1 MDIKRFS
8 PLVVALVALPLLA
21 FGPAERTAPT
31 HWALIVGISDYVHF
45 GDEPGGDLPGA
56 EHDARAWRDVLVARY
71 GFPAE
76 NVRLLLSRD
85 ATRAGIEGG
94 LREWLPSVARP
105 GDNVL
110 FIYSGHGSQVWD
122 ESGDEDDG
130 LDETLAPAD
139 VEPLDPSYDIVDDEL
154 GEWLAELP
162 TNNVVVFL
170 DNCNSG
176 TGTRDVTPF
185 SRTRQ
190 LGRDV
195 QEMEKPPAVA
205 RRALPGQEDRA
216 GFNLEDVRVL
226 ELSAAQPSQAAVDA
240 YFPGD
245 EGSEPFHGGA
255 FSTFMIR
262 QLWRA
267 PSTATYEEVF
277 EQTRDALQRNR
288 FEQDPYLSADVEQK
302 SLPVFFVEGGTATG
316 GAAVLPV
323 TAVEGGTVELLGGH
337 GLGLTPGSVLEL
349 ENGARLEVES
359 VRPGSTVART
369 LSGGGEAEEG
379 MKARLVGYRYST
391 SPLRVSVSE
400 ADPSTVEALRRRV
413 EDLGKIV
420 FVEHPDAYADLL
432 LRRRGDEIFVL
443 GTDGARRHSFLA
455 GEVEADE
462 LAAVL
467 RREAGAKRLGDM
479 ENPAQPFGVRV
490 WMEGNRTELGIG
502 ELVVFHAES
511 ERDGYLTVVDL
522 GTDGDVM
529 VLLPNPFERE
539 NRIEAGQT
547 FTFPSEEMGF
557 DIPAQPPAGRG
568 MVKAFLTPEPLDI
581 PLDGEDFISGGV
593 LLADSIAQAVRSAGG
608 TVEGAPRAVRLDSWG
623 SASLIYTIHP

>member
-1 MDIKRFS
+1 MNIRRFT
-8 PLVVALVALPLLA
+8 PLAVALAAVPLLA

-76 NVRLLLSRD
+76 NVRLLLSRE
-85 ATRAGIEGG
+85 ATRAGIEAG

-110 FIYSGHGSQVWD
+110 FIYSGHGSQMWD
-122 ESGDEDDG
+122 ENGDEDDG

-139 VEPLDPSYDIVDDEL
+139 VESLDTSFDIGDDEI
-154 GEWLAELP
+154 GEWLGELP
-162 TNNVVVFL
+162 TENVVVFL

-185 SRTRQ
+185 ARTRQ

-195 QEMEKPPAVA
+195 EEVEKPASVA
-205 RRALPGQEDRA
+205 RRALPGQEDET
-216 GFNLEDVRVL
+216 GFDPSGVNVL

-245 EGSEPFHGGA
+245 DGSEPFHGGA

-267 PSTATYEEVF
+267 PASATYEDVF
-277 EQTRDALQRNR
+277 EQTRDALRQNR
-288 FEQDPYLSADVEQK
+288 FEQDPYLSADVERK
-302 SLPVFFVEGGTATG
+302 SLPVFFIEGGSGSAG
-316 GAAVLPV
+316 AAAVLPV
-323 TAVEGGTVELLGGH
+323 TGVDGSTVELLGGH
-337 GLGLTPGSVLEL
+337 GLGVTTGSALEM
-349 ENGARLEVES
+349 ENGARVVVET
-359 VRPGSTVART
+359 VRPGGTMARI
-369 LSGGGEAEEG
+369 LSGSVEVG
-379 MKARLVGYRYST
+379 MRARLVGYRYT
-391 SPLRVSVSE
+391 SPPLRVGVAG
-400 ADPSTVEALRRRV
+400 ADPGTVEALRQRLGHLGTIVLV
-413 EDLGKIV
+413 EDP
-420 FVEHPDAYADLL
+420 EAYADLL
-432 LRRRGDEIFVL
+432 LRRRADEIFVI
-443 GTDGARRHSFLA
+443 GADGARRHSFLA
-455 GEVEADE
+455 GEAEADA

-467 RREAGAKRLGDM
+467 RREAGAQRLGDM
-479 ENPAQPFGVRV
+479 ENPAQEFGVRV
-490 WMEGNRTELGIG
+490 WMDGEGTELGIG
-502 ELVVFHAES
+502 ELVVLHAES

-522 GTDGDVM
+522 GTNGDVM
-529 VLLPNPFERE
+529 VLLPNPYQAD
-539 NRIEAGQT
+539 NRIEGGET

-568 MVKAFLTPEPLDI
+568 MVRAFLTPEPLDI
-581 PLDGEDFISGGV
+581 PLDGEDFIGGGV
-593 LLADSIAQAVRSAGG
+593 LLADSIARAVRAAAGM
-608 TVEGAPRAVRLDSWG
+608 VEGAPQAVRLDNWG